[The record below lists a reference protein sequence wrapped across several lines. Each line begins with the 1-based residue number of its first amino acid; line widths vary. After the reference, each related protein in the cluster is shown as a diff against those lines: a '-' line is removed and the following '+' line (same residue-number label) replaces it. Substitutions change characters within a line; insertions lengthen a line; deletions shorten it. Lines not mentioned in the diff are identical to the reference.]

1 MKMKMRRKKR
11 KRNKMKKKC
20 FIESE
25 RYCVREL
32 KAAYD

>member
-1 MKMKMRRKKR
+1 MKRGERRERGMKEEKKD
-11 KRNKMKKKC
+11 